1 MSKPKGL
8 AEQRFTSKISAIA
21 SLALLGSL
29 DVLNYERK
37 APRPLPDVR
46 GSHVRERGL
55 DFVECC
61 KAAQS
66 PHNLFCTLIRDPLG
80 VHSMVISCRS
90 CTTFGRAH
98 AHTAL

>member
-8 AEQRFTSKISAIA
+8 AEQRLTSEISAIA

-80 VHSMVISCRS
+80 VHSMVV
-90 CTTFGRAH
+90 
-98 AHTAL
+98 